1 MSRKQKDLLI
11 AKLNQVSEDQ
21 DNYEGYYQNKLLKQ
35 LSNKRYQSLNSNDES
50 DESTSD

>member
-21 DNYEGYYQNKLLKQ
+21 ENYGGYYQNKLLKQ
-35 LSNKRYQSLNSNDES
+35 FSNKRYQSLNSNDES
-50 DESTSD
+50 DESNSD

>member
-21 DNYEGYYQNKLLKQ
+21 DSYGSYYQTNLLKQ
-35 LSNKRYQSLNSNDES
+35 LSNKRYQSLNSNNGS
-50 DESTSD
+50 DESNSD